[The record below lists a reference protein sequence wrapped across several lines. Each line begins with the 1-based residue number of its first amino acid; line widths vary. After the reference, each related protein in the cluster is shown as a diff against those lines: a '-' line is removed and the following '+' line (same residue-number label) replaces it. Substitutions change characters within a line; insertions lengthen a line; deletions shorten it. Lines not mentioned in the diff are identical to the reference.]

1 MMSKPAV
8 GKRIKL
14 LGAMVNPDSTWMPV
28 EEGMAKDL
36 EGTIVHMNFDG
47 PPEYH
52 QISVNWDNGRTLAIL
67 PYSDSFIVLD
77 YADVFTKHEGDA

>member
-1 MMSKPAV
+1 MSQPAV

-14 LGAMVNPDSTWMPV
+14 LGPMVNKNSAKIPV
-28 EEGMAKDL
+28 EEGMLKDL
-36 EGTIVHMNFDG
+36 EGTIVHINFNG

-67 PYSDSFIVLD
+67 PYVDEFIVLD
-77 YADVFTKHEGDA
+77 YADVPTKHEGDA